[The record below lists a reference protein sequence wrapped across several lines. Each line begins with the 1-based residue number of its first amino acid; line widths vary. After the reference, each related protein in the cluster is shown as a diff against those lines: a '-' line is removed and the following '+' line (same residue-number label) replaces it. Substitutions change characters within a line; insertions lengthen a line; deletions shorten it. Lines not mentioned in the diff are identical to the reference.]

1 MMSTQ
6 SIDEIYQTPL
16 GASRHITLLFKRV
29 VDIVG
34 SSVGLVLLSPLFLV
48 VAIMIKADSKGT
60 VLFKQD
66 RLGKYGMPY
75 KIFKFRTM
83 VQNADK
89 MTSGLYSFNGDSRIT
104 KVGNWLRNT
113 SIDELP
119 QLINVWVGNMSLIG
133 PRPPVVNE
141 LGDFDTL
148 NKRYKNRF
156 RVKPGMSGLAQV
168 TGRNGNTW
176 DYKVNFDNEYIEK
189 LFKYG
194 FWYDF
199 VILLRT
205 VRYVFQKQDIVEAK
219 VDDSLDDAA
228 AAKAAEAEIIRLA
241 HATEA
246 EDVREI
252 VNV

>member
-1 MMSTQ
+1 MNIQ

-16 GASRHITLLFKRV
+16 GASRHSTLFFKRA

-34 SSVGLVLLSPLFLV
+34 SSVGLVILFPLFLV
-48 VAIMIKADSKGT
+48 VAIMIKLDSKGT
-60 VLFKQD
+60 VLFMQD
-66 RLGKYGMPY
+66 RLGRYGVPY
-75 KIFKFRTM
+75 EIIKFRTM

-89 MTSGLYSFNGDSRIT
+89 MASGLYSFNGDLRIT

-119 QLINVWVGNMSLIG
+119 QLFNVWIGNMSLIG

-148 NKRYKNRF
+148 NSRYKRRF

-176 DYKVNFDNEYIEK
+176 DNKVNFDNEYIEK

-199 VILLRT
+199 TILFRT
-205 VRYVFQKQDIVEAK
+205 VRHVFKKQDIVETK
-219 VDDSLDDAA
+219 IDDSLDDIA

-241 HATEA
+241 HTPEA
-246 EDVREI
+246 EEMREP